1 MAAPKK
7 PTRKPGASE
16 MSPFYMRLPQS
27 VIDDLDVWVEELNKT
42 RGWPKLTRTDLIR
55 NILSG
60 ALRERPDW
68 VGK

>member
-1 MAAPKK
+1 
-7 PTRKPGASE
+7 

-27 VIDDLDVWVEELNKT
+27 VIDDLDAWVEELNKE